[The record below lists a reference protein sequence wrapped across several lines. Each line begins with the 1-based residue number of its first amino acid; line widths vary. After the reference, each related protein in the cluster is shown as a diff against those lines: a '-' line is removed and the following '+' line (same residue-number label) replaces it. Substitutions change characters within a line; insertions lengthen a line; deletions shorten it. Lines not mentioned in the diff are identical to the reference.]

1 MTKKLRVLTGGIT
14 VLLLAIGIFTFVSNT
29 QETNL
34 ELTIEEQR
42 AAHEAIVANSPF
54 KETLKW
60 DKRKR
65 KKEGLPPNRYF
76 EQMWE
81 LTVNPSTG
89 KLDDGELTI
98 LREEIAQQ
106 RASERNP
113 GEAGNDWDERGP
125 NDIGGRTRAI
135 LFDPNDATNNTVY
148 AGGVSGGLWKNT
160 NITSSSS
167 QWQRVE
173 NVPGNLSVTSIT
185 VDPNN
190 SNRWYVGTG
199 EQYTAGDVVG
209 NGVYVTNDGGNSW
222 TSVNI
227 PPAGPGTFEFNASN
241 LFLSGIFYVNDV
253 VAWNNGGNT
262 ELFVGVGAHVYGDS
276 SSPTNWLGLQT
287 AGLYRSTDG
296 GSTWG
301 RIETPNLQFDFS
313 GTAYPVIPNDFEIG
327 ADGKLWMGTI
337 TTPGIGGGGGGRVFS
352 TTNGSTWTE
361 AGASPL
367 TDSNRVEI
375 AVSST
380 NANKMYALT
389 QGVSSPVHV
398 YTTTNGFNTI
408 SSGALPNDAD
418 QGIPA
423 NDFCR
428 GQAFYDLM
436 IEVDPNND
444 NILYVGGIDLFRSTN
459 SAGSWT
465 QISKWSN
472 NPGLNTLSAPLVH
485 ADQHAM
491 TFRPGNS
498 NQAVFG
504 NDGGIYYA
512 SSLSTASSN
521 GSAIG
526 VRNNNYNVTQYVKAG
541 IGPNGSGSTNVIF
554 TAGAQDN
561 GSQAFRNGNAA
572 PGINGSEELSDG
584 DGFYTFVD
592 KDGQYMIAT
601 FVNNVIYRFNLPW
614 NGLGR
619 RQGGAT
625 TLASSQTTG
634 DFVNQMDYDSD
645 ANRLLTNNSSGS
657 SFSIRSINVA
667 SNSSGTFTNA
677 ALTAKPTA
685 FRASPFANN
694 VWYVGL
700 ANGGL
705 VRLSNVTNNS
715 ATFTTIN
722 TPFVGSVSSVRYG
735 ETANDIFVTIH
746 NYGVTSVWATS
757 NGGSSWQ
764 NKEGDLPNIPVRDM
778 LQNPLNRNEAILAT
792 QLGVWS
798 TSNFNSSSPNWTQAY
813 NGMSDASVT
822 SFDYWAVNGDDNNNQ
837 IIAST
842 YGRGVFTG
850 TFTATTVPDT
860 EAPSAPT
867 SLAAS
872 NTTQSSTDLSW
883 TASTDN
889 VGVSGYDVLR
899 DGAVIASVS
908 GTTTNYQVTGLTP
921 NTAYA
926 FSVRA
931 SDASGNQSV
940 ASNVINVTTDAPD
953 TTAPSAPTSLSAS
966 GVTASSANLSWTA
979 STDNVGVA
987 SYDILRD
994 GVVVGNSTS
1003 TAFAAT
1009 GLTAETQYSFSVVAK
1024 DAAGNTS
1031 GASNV
1036 VTITTDALPVTYCA
1050 SQSSNVNDEYI
1061 SRVQLNTIDNTSGAQ
1076 FYSDFTSISTT
1087 LTKGNQYTVTI
1098 TPTWTG
1104 TLYNEGYSV
1113 WIDYNRDGD
1122 FTDVGEQVFTDA
1134 PSQTNPVSGSFT
1146 VPTSASEVVTRMR
1159 VTMSYNAN
1167 VDSCASFTY
1176 GEVEDYTIVI
1186 EGEGPDTEAPVV
1198 TLNGASTIDLN
1209 VGEAYNELGATATDN
1224 VDGNLTSSIVTS
1236 GTVNTNVAGTYTVTY
1251 TVTDAAGNSGSAIRT
1266 VNVIAD
1272 TTPPVITL
1280 NGSAN
1285 ITLELQQTYNE
1296 QGATATDNIDGNLT
1310 SSIVISG
1317 TVNTNVAGTY
1327 TVTYSVSD
1335 AAGNSASTSRTV
1347 TVNPDTTAP
1356 VISLNGAATIN
1367 LNVGD
1372 TYNELGATA
1381 TDNIDGNLTS
1391 SIVTSGTVNTNTAG
1405 TYTVT
1410 YSVSDA
1416 AGNSASISRSVVVSA
1431 DTIAPI
1437 ITLNGSATVN
1447 LTVGDAYSDAGAT
1460 ASDNID
1466 GNLTAS
1472 IVVSGSVNTNVAGTY
1487 TLTYNVSDA
1496 AGNAATPVSRTVN
1509 VNEAANGCS
1518 GGISTFP
1525 YAEGFEGGIGAW
1537 TQSNADDINWTV
1549 DANGT
1554 PSNNTGP
1561 SSAVQGSNYIY
1572 VEASGNGTGF
1582 PNKRAIITSPCFDL
1596 STVTEANFS
1605 FKYHMFGSTNG
1616 GSVDLEVTNDEGAT
1630 WTSLWNQTGNQ
1641 GNQWLT
1647 VNIDLAPYIGSG
1659 IQLRFNRITG
1669 GTWQSD
1675 VAIDDISLTEGVPTT
1690 PSCSGG
1696 VSSFPYAQGF
1706 EGSIGDWSQ
1715 SSADDLN
1722 WTVDANGT
1730 PSNGTGP
1737 SSAIQGSDY
1746 IFVEASGNG
1755 TGYPNKRAIITS
1767 PCYDLSAQSGA
1778 TFTFNYHMNGATDMG
1793 SIALEASNDNG
1804 ASWTTLWSETGDKT
1818 NAWLSQ
1824 SVDLSAYAGNSVQL
1838 RFNRVTGS
1846 TWQADIAI
1854 DNINLSAG
1862 PTTKAEEVLID
1873 LTDDIQTIENSVR
1886 FYPNPA
1892 SSSVNVGL
1900 GMDMQN
1906 GAVDMTLKIYDL
1918 TGKMVQQVQWS
1929 VDTITSEKSIDI
1941 SGLNSGIYMLNI
1953 QSSNGM
1959 NKIQKLMKR

>member
-1 MTKKLRVLTGGIT
+1 MTKNLRFLIGGIT
-14 VLLLAIGIFTFVSNT
+14 VMLLAIGTFTYVSKT
-29 QETNL
+29 QEINL
-34 ELTIEEQR
+34 TLEEQR
-42 AAHEAIVANSPF
+42 AAHAKIVANSPF
-54 KETLKW
+54 KETLTW
-60 DKRKR
+60 DKKKR
-65 KKEGLPPNRYF
+65 KQAGLPPNRYF

-81 LTVNPSTG
+81 LSINPATG
-89 KLDDGELTI
+89 KLDNDELNVI
-98 LREEIAQQ
+98 RESLRAERQAQ
-106 RASERNP
+106 RNP
-113 GEAGNDWDERGP
+113 GEVGNAWEERGP
-125 NDIGGRTRAI
+125 NDIGGRTRVI
-135 LFDPNDATNNTVY
+135 MFDPNDSSNNTVY

-160 NITSSSS
+160 NITNTNSL
-167 QWQRVE
+167 WTRVQ
-173 NVPGNLSVTSIT
+173 NVPGNLAVTSIT

-190 SNRWYVGTG
+190 SNRWFVGTG

-209 NGVYVTNDGGNSW
+209 NGVYVTTDGGNSW
-222 TSVNI
+222 NALNI
-227 PPAGPGTFEFNASN
+227 PAAGSATFDFSATN
-241 LFLSGIFYVNDV
+241 LFLSGFFYVNDV
-253 VAWNNGGNT
+253 LAWNNNGNT
-262 ELFVGVGAHVYGDS
+262 ELFVGVGAQIYGDA
-276 SSPTNWLGLQT
+276 SSPNNYLGLQT
-287 AGLYRSTDG
+287 AGLYHSTDAG
-296 GSTWG
+296 ATWN
-301 RIETPNLQFDFS
+301 RIESANMEANTS
-313 GTAYPVIPNDFEIG
+313 GANTYYVIPNDLEVG
-327 ADGKLWMGTI
+327 ADNKLWMGSI
-337 TTPGIGGGGGGRVFS
+337 SNAFGSGGGRVYS
-352 TTNGSTWTE
+352 SSNGTTWTE

-367 TDSNRVEI
+367 ADSNRVELEPS
-375 AVSST
+375 AS
-380 NANKMYALT
+380 NPNKLYALT
-389 QGVSSPVHV
+389 QGAGAAPVHI
-398 YTTTNGFNTI
+398 YSTTNGFGSI
-408 SSGALPNDAD
+408 SSTSLPNDAD
-418 QGIPA
+418 TGIPA

-428 GQAFYDLM
+428 GQAFYDLV
-436 IEVDPNND
+436 IEADPNND
-444 NILYVGGIDLFRSTN
+444 NIVYVGGIDLFKSTN
-459 SAGSWT
+459 SGS
-465 QISKWSN
+465 SWSQLSHWYGGFGQPN
-472 NPGLNTLSAPLVH
+472 NVH
-485 ADQHAM
+485 ADQHSIA
-491 TFRPGNS
+491 FGNNS
-498 NQAVFG
+498 SSRMLFG
-504 NDGGIYYA
+504 NDGGVYYSGNA
-512 SSLSTASSN
+512 GSTITKRVN
-521 GSAIG
+521 G
-526 VRNNNYNVTQYVKAG
+526 YNVTQYVKAG
-541 IGPNGSGSTNVIF
+541 IGPDGQGSSNVIF

-561 GSQAFRNGNAA
+561 GSQGFRGSNTS

-592 KDGQYMIAT
+592 KDGQYLIAT
-601 FVNNVIYRFNLPW
+601 YVFNQIYRFNLPW

-625 TLASSQTTG
+625 TLSSDQSSG
-634 DFVNQMDYDSD
+634 DFVNQMGYDSD
-645 ANRLLTNNSSGS
+645 ANRLLTNASSGS
-657 SFSIRSINVA
+657 TFRIKSINVA
-667 SNSSGTFTNA
+667 SNSSGFLSNS
-677 ALTAKPTA
+677 ALNSKPTA
-685 FRASPFANN
+685 FGVSPFANN
-694 VWYVGL
+694 TWHVGL

-705 VRLSNVTNNS
+705 LRLTNVTNSS
-715 ATFTTIN
+715 ATFTTIS
-722 TPFVGSVSSVRYG
+722 TPFVGAVSSVRYG

-792 QLGVWS
+792 QLGIWS
-798 TSNFNSSSPNWTQAY
+798 TSNFNDANPSWSQAY
-813 NGMSDASVT
+813 NGMSDVSVT
-822 SFDYWAVNGDDNNNQ
+822 SLDYWAVNGDDNNNQ

-850 TFTATTVPDT
+850 KFTSTTVADT

-867 SLAAS
+867 SLTAS
-872 NTTQSSTDLSW
+872 NTTQSTTDLSW
-883 TASTDN
+883 AASTDN

-908 GTTTNYQVTGLTP
+908 GNTTNYQAISLSP
-921 NTAYA
+921 NTSYA
-926 FSVRA
+926 FTVRA
-931 SDASGNQSV
+931 NDAAGNQSGL
-940 ASNVINVTTDAPD
+940 SNVVNVTTDAPD
-953 TTAPSAPTSLSAS
+953 TTAPSVPTSLSAS
-966 GVTASSANLSWTA
+966 GVTATSANLSWTA

-987 SYDILRD
+987 SYDVLRD

-1003 TAFAAT
+1003 TTFVAT

-1036 VTITTDALPVTYCA
+1036 VTITTDAVPITYCA

-1061 SRVQLNTIDNTSGAQ
+1061 SRVQLNTINNTSGAQ

-1087 LTKGNQYTVTI
+1087 LTKGSQYTVTI

-1122 FTDVGEQVFTDA
+1122 FTDAGEQVFTAA
-1134 PSQTNPVSGSFT
+1134 PSQTTPVTGNFT
-1146 VPTSASEVVTRMR
+1146 VPASASEVSTRMR

-1186 EGEGPDTEAPVV
+1186 EGQGPDTEAPVV

-1251 TVTDAAGNSGSAIRT
+1251 TATDAAGNSGSATRT

-1272 TTPPVITL
+1272 TTAPVITL

-1296 QGATATDNIDGNLT
+1296 QGATATDNVDGNLT

-1596 STVTEANFS
+1596 SSVTEANFS
-1605 FKYHMFGSTNG
+1605 FKYHMFGSTDG
-1616 GSVDLEVTNDEGAT
+1616 GSVDLEVTNDEGTT
-1630 WTSLWNQTGNQ
+1630 WRSLWNQTGNQ
-1641 GNQWLT
+1641 GNQWLA
-1647 VNIDLAPYIGSG
+1647 VNIDLASYLGSG

-1696 VSSFPYAQGF
+1696 VSSFPYTQGF

-1715 SSADDLN
+1715 SSTDDLN

-1737 SSAIQGSDY
+1737 SSAIQGNSY

-1778 TFTFNYHMNGATDMG
+1778 TFTFNYHMNGAADMG

-1804 ASWTTLWSETGDKT
+1804 ASWTTLWSETGDKA

-1824 SVDLSAYAGNSVQL
+1824 SVDLSAYTGNSVQL

-1846 TWQADIAI
+1846 TWQADIAL

-1862 PTTKAEEVLID
+1862 PTTKAEEVLVD
-1873 LTDDIQTIENSVR
+1873 LNDDIQTIENSVR

-1892 SSSVNVGL
+1892 SSTVNVGL
-1900 GMDMQN
+1900 GLDMQN
-1906 GAVDMTLKIYDL
+1906 GPVDMTLQIFDL
-1918 TGKMVQQVQWS
+1918 TGKMVNRVQWS
-1929 VDTITSEKSIDI
+1929 VSDTTSEKQINI
-1941 SGLNSGIYMLNI
+1941 SNLNSGIYMLSI
-1953 QSSNGM
+1953 EGSNGFR
-1959 NKIQKLMKR
+1959 KTQKLMKK

>member
-1 MTKKLRVLTGGIT
+1 MTKKLRVLLGSIS
-14 VLLLAIGIFTFVSNT
+14 LLIVAVSAFTFLTENQSNQAQKT
-29 QETNL
+29 LQ
-34 ELTIEEQR
+34 EQR
-42 AAHEAIVANSPF
+42 EAHAKVMENSPF
-54 KETLKW
+54 KETLTW
-60 DKRKR
+60 DKKKR

-76 EQMWE
+76 EQMFE

-89 KLDDGELTI
+89 RLDDGNIAI
-98 LREEIAQQ
+98 LREELKQQ
-106 RASERNP
+106 RESERNP
-113 GEAGNDWDERGP
+113 GEVGNAWDERGP

-135 LFDPNDATNNTVY
+135 LFDPNDSSNNTVY

-160 NITSSSS
+160 NITNSSS

-209 NGVYVTNDGGNSW
+209 NGVYVTNDGGNTW

-241 LFLSGIFYVNDV
+241 LFLSGIFYVNDII
-253 VAWNNGGNT
+253 AWNNNGNT
-262 ELFVGVGAHVYGDS
+262 ELFVGVGAHVYGAS

-287 AGLYRSTDG
+287 AGLYRSTNG
-296 GSTWG
+296 GTTWS
-301 RIETPNLQFDFS
+301 RIESANLQFDFQ

-327 ADGKLWMGTI
+327 ADNKLWMGTI
-337 TTPGIGGGGGGRVFS
+337 TTPGIGGTGGGRVFS
-352 TTNGSTWTE
+352 TTNGGTWTE

-389 QGVSSPVHV
+389 QGVNSPVHV
-398 YTTTNGFNTI
+398 YTTTNGFGSI
-408 SSGALPNDAD
+408 SNGALPNDAD
-418 QGIPA
+418 NGIAA

-436 IEVDPNND
+436 IEVDPTND

-459 SAGSWT
+459 NAGSWT

-491 TFRPGNS
+491 TFRPGSS

-512 SSLSTASSN
+512 SSLSAASGN
-521 GSAIG
+521 GSAIS

-601 FVNNVIYRFNLPW
+601 FVNNVIYRFSLPW

-645 ANRLLTNNSSGS
+645 ANRLLSNNSSGS

-705 VRLSNVTNNS
+705 VRLSSVSNNS

-757 NGGSSWQ
+757 NGGSSWTS
-764 NKEGDLPNIPVRDM
+764 KEGDLPNIPVRDI
-778 LQNPLNRNEAILAT
+778 LQNPLNRDEAIVAT

-798 TSNFNSSSPNWTQAY
+798 TSNFNSTNPTWTQAY
-813 NGMSDASVT
+813 NGMSDVSVT
-822 SFDYWAVNGDDNNNQ
+822 SLDYWAVNGDDNNNQ

-850 TFTATTVPDT
+850 SFTATTVPDT
-860 EAPSAPT
+860 DAPT
-867 SLAAS
+867 APTNLVAS
-872 NTTQSSTDLSW
+872 NTTQSTTDLSW

-889 VGVSGYDVLR
+889 VAVSGYDVLQ
-899 DGAVIASVS
+899 DGVVVASVS
-908 GTTTNYQVTGLTP
+908 GTATNYQVTGLAP

-931 SDASGNQSV
+931 NDAAGNQSAV
-940 ASNVINVTTDAPD
+940 SNVVNVTTDAPD
-953 TTAPSAPTSLSAS
+953 TTAPSVPTNLTAS
-966 GVTASSANLSWTA
+966 GVTAISANLSWTA

-987 SYDILRD
+987 SYDVLRD
-994 GVVVGNSTS
+994 GVVVGNSTTTS
-1003 TAFAAT
+1003 FAAT
-1009 GLTAETQYSFSVVAK
+1009 GLTAETQYNFSVIAK
-1024 DAAGNTS
+1024 DAAGNAS
-1031 GASNV
+1031 AASNV
-1036 VTITTDALPVTYCA
+1036 VSVTTDAVPVTYCS
-1050 SQSSNVNDEYI
+1050 SQSSNVNDEFI
-1061 SRVQLNTIDNTSGAQ
+1061 SRVQLNTIDNSSGAQ

-1087 LTKGNQYTVTI
+1087 LTKDTQYTVSI

-1122 FTDVGEQVFTDA
+1122 FTDAGEQVFTLA
-1134 PSQTNPVSGSFT
+1134 PSQTTPVSGSFT
-1146 VPTSASEVVTRMR
+1146 VPSSASEVATRMR

-1176 GEVEDYTIVI
+1176 GEVEDYTVVI
-1186 EGEGPDTEAPVV
+1186 EGSGPDTEAPVI
-1198 TLNGASTIDLN
+1198 TLNGSATINLN
-1209 VGEAYNELGATATDN
+1209 QGEAYTELGATATDN
-1224 VDGNLTSSIVTS
+1224 VDGDLTSSIVT
-1236 GTVNTNVAGTYTVTY
+1236 T
-1251 TVTDAAGNSGSAIRT
+1251 
-1266 VNVIAD
+1266 
-1272 TTPPVITL
+1272 
-1280 NGSAN
+1280 
-1285 ITLELQQTYNE
+1285 
-1296 QGATATDNIDGNLT
+1296 
-1310 SSIVISG
+1310 G

-1335 AAGNSASTSRTV
+1335 AAGNNASTTRTVNVIADTTAPVITLNGSSTVSLDLGQIYTELGATATDNVDGDLTSSIVTTGTVNTSIAGMYTVTYSVSDAAGNNASATRTV

-1356 VISLNGAATIN
+1356 VITLNGASTIN

-1372 TYNELGATA
+1372 AYNEQGATA

-1391 SIVTSGTVNTNTAG
+1391 SIVTTGTVNTNVAG

-1416 AGNSASISRSVVVSA
+1416 AGNNASATRTVVVSA
-1431 DTIAPI
+1431 DTVAPV
-1437 ITLNGSATVN
+1437 ITLLGSAAVN
-1447 LTVGDAYSDAGAT
+1447 LTVGDAYTDAGAT
-1460 ASDNID
+1460 ATDNID
-1466 GNLTAS
+1466 GNLTSS
-1472 IVVSGSVNTNVAGTY
+1472 IVVTGAVNTNVVGTY

-1496 AGNAATPVSRTVN
+1496 AGNAATPVARIVN
-1509 VNEAANGCS
+1509 VNEVANGCT
-1518 GGISTFP
+1518 GGVSLP
-1525 YAEGFEGGIGAW
+1525 YSEGFESGIGAW
-1537 TQSNADDINWTV
+1537 TQSSVDDLNWTV

-1582 PNKRAIITSPCFDL
+1582 PNKRAIITSPCIDL
-1596 STVTEANFS
+1596 STATEATFS
-1605 FKYHMFGSTNG
+1605 FKYHMFGSTNA

-1630 WTSLWNQTGNQ
+1630 WTSVWSQTGNQ

-1647 VNIDLAPYIGSG
+1647 VNVDLAAYLGSG
-1659 IQLRFNRITG
+1659 IQVRFNRITG
-1669 GTWQSD
+1669 GTWQAD
-1675 VAIDDISLTEGVPTT
+1675 VAIDDISVTEGTVTT

-1696 VSSFPYAQGF
+1696 ITSYPYAQGF
-1706 EGSIGDWSQ
+1706 ESGIGDWSQ

-1730 PSNGTGP
+1730 PSNNTGP
-1737 SSAIQGSDY
+1737 SSAVQGSNY
-1746 IFVEASGNG
+1746 IFVEASGNN

-1767 PCYDLSAQSGA
+1767 PCYDLSSQSSA
-1778 TFTFNYHMNGATDMG
+1778 TFSFNYHMFGSNDMG

-1804 ASWTTLWSETGDKT
+1804 ASWATLWSETG
-1818 NAWLSQ
+1818 NQGNQWLSQ
-1824 SVDLSAYAGNSVQL
+1824 NIDLSAYVGNSVQL
-1838 RFNRVTGS
+1838 RFNRLTGG

-1854 DNINLSAG
+1854 DNIGLTAG
-1862 PTTKAEEVLID
+1862 VTTKAEEID
-1873 LTDDIQTIENSVR
+1873 VNLSDDIQTIENSVR

-1900 GMDMQN
+1900 GMDMRN
-1906 GAVDMTLKIYDL
+1906 GAVDMTLSIYDL
-1918 TGKMVQQVQWS
+1918 TGKMVKRVQWS
-1929 VDTITSEKSIDI
+1929 VDSITSEKRINI

-1953 QSSNGM
+1953 QGSNGM
-1959 NKIQKLMKR
+1959 NKMQKLMKK